1 MKNLRGI
8 AFGVVCGLL
17 GAGLLLLATGKPRGE
32 AIQLIPP
39 PTPAPMIVHIAGA
52 VNEPGVL
59 SLPSGS
65 RVKDAVEKAGG
76 LADTADSSLINL
88 AMLVSDGMQIWVPAV
103 RVFPNGERELEKT
116 NPEQVPE
123 RSGELI
129 NINTAPQIELETLSG
144 IGPVIAKAIIQFR
157 LEHGPFKEIDDIQS
171 VSGIGPV
178 TFENIKSFISVGGA
192 SGD

>member
-17 GAGLLLLATGKPRGE
+17 GAGLLFLATGKPRGE

-76 LADTADSSLINL
+76 LAETADSSLINL
-88 AMLVSDGMQIWVPAV
+88 AMLVSDGMQIWVP
-103 RVFPNGERELEKT
+103 GEQVAPIGEQAPGKT
-116 NPEQVPE
+116 NPQQVPVHP
-123 RSGELI
+123 GGLI
-129 NINTAPQIELETLSG
+129 NINTAPQIELEPLSG
-144 IGPVIAKAIIQFR
+144 VGPVIAKAIIQFR
-157 LEHGPFKEIDDIQS
+157 LEHGPFKEIDDIQA
-171 VSGIGPV
+171 VSGIGPM
-178 TFENIKSFISVGGA
+178 TFEKIKSFITVGGA